1 MRLHIDFT
9 NLRVISICTYIRGI
23 NVCLT
28 YLLLLPGI
36 TFLRRDVRL
45 FAKANGK
52 EQGGCSI
59 KPPVSKVRPLMEDG
73 VSGNAE
79 NKSPVSPGK
88 AQGPK

>member
-1 MRLHIDFT
+1 M
-9 NLRVISICTYIRGI
+9 
-23 NVCLT
+23 CLT

-36 TFLRRDVRL
+36 TFLHRDVLL

-52 EQGGCSI
+52 EQGGRST

-73 VSGNAE
+73 ISGNAE

-88 AQGPK
+88 AQGPM